1 MFDAKKLLDAFMGA
15 GQGQPGAAGP
25 GGAGGLAD
33 ILGSVLSQA
42 TQGVQGAA
50 RDVNAKTGVGNSL
63 EGMIGSLTGGQSSSD
78 LLAKAKELA
87 SQNQMATGAT
97 LGSLAALVLGTSA
110 GRGMA
115 ADTAKLGG
123 LAMIGGLA
131 YQAWQNYQAGKPPLA
146 LGKPDV
152 QEAPAESPF
161 GTTGD
166 EAQDNAT
173 AMLILRAMIAAA
185 SADGVVDAKERA
197 HIVGS
202 LQQIGLDPGATQFLD
217 REFARP
223 ATAQELVAGVT
234 QPEVGAQI
242 YAAARLT
249 IEPDHPAEKTF
260 LNALA
265 LRLGLEKGLIDH
277 IDAVARS
284 VKT

>member
-1 MFDAKKLLDAFMGA
+1 MFDAKQLLDAFMGA
-15 GQGQPGAAGP
+15 GQARG
-25 GGAGGLAD
+25 GGAQGGGIAD
-33 ILGSVLSQA
+33 MLGAVLGQA
-42 TQGVQGAA
+42 TQGLQGAA

-63 EGMIGSLTGGQSSSD
+63 ENMLGSLTGGQGSAD
-78 LLAKAKELA
+78 LLAKAKDFA
-87 SQNQMATGAT
+87 GQNQLATGAG

-110 GRGMA
+110 GRGFA

-146 LGKPDV
+146 LGKPEV
-152 QEAPAESPF
+152 AEAPAASPF

-166 EAQDNAT
+166 EARDNAT
-173 AMLILRAMIAAA
+173 AMLILRSMIAAA

-202 LQQIGLDPGATQFLD
+202 LQQIGLAPEAAQFLD

-223 ATAQELVAGVT
+223 ATPQDLVAGVT
-234 QPEVGAQI
+234 QPEVGAQV

-249 IEPDHPAEKTF
+249 IDPDHPAEKAF
-260 LNALA
+260 LDSLA
-265 LRLGLEKGLIDH
+265 FRLGLNKDLVQH
-277 IDAVARS
+277 IDAAAKG
-284 VKT
+284 VKSTA